1 MSGIGSNPTA
11 EEIAAK
17 EAQEREL
24 KEAQVG
30 DLTGKAPS
38 RTPSNVESSDDSSSD
53 SDLDSNSS
61 DEDVK
66 EGDDP
71 AKKAAKK
78 RRKAKKK
85 KKARKMAKKLL
96 KKMIKKE
103 QAKYT
108 HSGFYEVPHNY
119 GQIPGNNS
127 NDKFYSVHFGKPP
140 HFDGKD
146 YPKWAYDMQMHLY
159 GIHPSLWKIVVVGV
173 TIPAEG
179 EALTI
184 EHEQDLHRNVQDTR
198 VITGSLC
205 AQEFNKVRNIQIAK
219 VIWDTLKEAHEGT
232 EHVRQGKMDLIN
244 GELELFFMKDG
255 ETIQQ
260 MYDRLMALVLDIR
273 ALGSKD
279 WDDLKVTKKLLRA
292 FAPKD
297 KNLTQMIRR
306 DPRYPTMTPTQ
317 LLGEILHQE
326 LVDQDVEKS
335 LTLKMGKSLALKAS
349 SSEEVEEK
357 PKPPITRRKILVM
370 KGARMKKPHLL

>member
-11 EEIAAK
+11 EKVAAK

-24 KEAQVG
+24 KAAQVG

-38 RTPSNVESSDDSSSD
+38 RTPSNINSSDDSSSNSDSGSD
-53 SDLDSNSS
+53 SDSS

-66 EGDDP
+66 DDDDG

-78 RRKAKKK
+78 RRKTKKKRKAKK
-85 KKARKMAKKLL
+85 MGKKLL

-108 HSGFYEVPHNY
+108 HSDFYEVPHNY
-119 GQIPGNNS
+119 TQILGINS

-146 YPKWAYDMQMHLY
+146 YPKWAYDMQMHLH
-159 GIHPSLWKIVVVGV
+159 GLHPSLWKIVVVGV

-184 EHEQDLHRNVQDTR
+184 EHEQDLHRNVQATR

-232 EHVRQGKMDLIN
+232 EHVRQGKMD
-244 GELELFFMKDG
+244 
-255 ETIQQ
+255 
-260 MYDRLMALVLDIR
+260 
-273 ALGSKD
+273 
-279 WDDLKVTKKLLRA
+279 VT
-292 FAPKD
+292 P
-297 KNLTQMIRR
+297 
-306 DPRYPTMTPTQ
+306 
-317 LLGEILHQE
+317 
-326 LVDQDVEKS
+326 
-335 LTLKMGKSLALKAS
+335 
-349 SSEEVEEK
+349 
-357 PKPPITRRKILVM
+357 
-370 KGARMKKPHLL
+370 